1 MGSGKSTQAS
11 SSQPTATVEENDF
24 VQEQMQTQVCGP
36 PGGQRGS
43 RRLTSSGPRKLFT
56 ADQNLKD
63 KLVAVIITI
72 SEGSSYDDMFST
84 VKPTT
89 VAGERVSTYAVG
101 CRDMAKMHQLLSS
114 ASPMP
119 ESAEAWRCLVEDV
132 QAVPADSVV
141 FNWECCDAC
150 GNHAFPSSGQTAGAS
165 GSETLLFMG
174 FAVRS
179 GWTVMCSDFSLKS
192 LIFDWSEEQLGP
204 NPFLELGGC
213 SGQVMLEFAPAELA
227 NEEVPQQLQ
236 VVGELCGDKGK
247 AVIEAM
253 GDTIVYSVNPTRIKT
268 DKYDLKVLTVVTDGV
283 HVAENMKCAV
293 GEGNNRRSGAAGHV
307 TLTYKEGGQI
317 VASNGHW
324 IELTRVDVSLEAIER
339 AAARNFGGE
348 ELRSFQAEWACA
360 ATDQAR
366 TDVMQSRAKK
376 LVQQSAP
383 SRMKARTKY

>member
-11 SSQPTATVEENDF
+11 SQPTAAVEENDF
-24 VQEQMQTQVCGP
+24 VQEQMQAQVCGP

-72 SEGSSYDDMFST
+72 SEGSSYDEMFST

-101 CRDMAKMHQLLSS
+101 CRDMAQMHQLLSS
-114 ASPMP
+114 ASPVP
-119 ESAEAWRCLVEDV
+119 QSAEAWRSLVEDV
-132 QAVPADSVV
+132 RAVPADSVV

-204 NPFLELGGC
+204 NPFLQLGGC
-213 SGQVMLEFAPAELA
+213 SGQIMFEFAPAELA

-253 GDTIVYSVNPTRIKT
+253 GDTIVYSVNPTRAKT

-293 GEGNNRRSGAAGHV
+293 GEGDNRRSGAAGHV

-348 ELRSFQAEWACA
+348 ELRSFQAEWAGA
-360 ATDQAR
+360 ATEEAR

-383 SRMKARTKY
+383 SRMKGRTKY